1 MKIGYNH
8 SKRECKE
15 SMMLSWQTILAV
27 GSGGFI
33 GAVLRVY
40 LNGVISQ
47 KVPHDLPYGT
57 LGVNLIGSFI
67 MGILIAYF
75 MYTTLFSIH
84 AKSFLTTGILGALTT
99 YSTFAIESFLLLK
112 GGSMTLALLNISL
125 NAFGTI
131 FMAATGYYLVQTF
144 IKS

>member
-1 MKIGYNH
+1 
-8 SKRECKE
+8 
-15 SMMLSWQTILAV
+15 MLSWQTILAV

-40 LNGVISQ
+40 LNGVISH
-47 KVPHDLPYGT
+47 KLPHDLPYGT
-57 LGVNLIGSFI
+57 LGVNLVGSFI
-67 MGILIAYF
+67 MGVLIAYF

-112 GGSMTLALLNISL
+112 GGSLGLAALNISL
-125 NAFGTI
+125 NSFGTI
-131 FMAATGYYLVQTF
+131 LMAGSGYYLVHSF
-144 IKS
+144 FKS